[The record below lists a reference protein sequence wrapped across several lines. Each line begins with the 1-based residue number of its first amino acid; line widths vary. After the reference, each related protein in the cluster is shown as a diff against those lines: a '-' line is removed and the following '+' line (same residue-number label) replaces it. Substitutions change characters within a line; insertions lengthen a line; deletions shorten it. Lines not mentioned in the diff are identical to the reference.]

1 MIFRKRMMSAAMAV
15 LMTCSMCVT
24 STLAEDNKR
33 KEAQEDRVTILFPMI
48 CIPGWMNLSRTP
60 EWLEALGV

>member
-1 MIFRKRMMSAAMAV
+1 MAV

-33 KEAQEDRVTILFPMI
+33 KEAQEDRVTILFTHDMHSRLDEFKSDSGN
-48 CIPGWMNLSRTP
+48 GWRHWAFEDGNR
-60 EWLEALGV
+60 

>member
-33 KEAQEDRVTILFPMI
+33 KEAQEDRV
-48 CIPGWMNLSRTP
+48 CIARVIWIYSRSIRIT
-60 EWLEALGV
+60 LYRKRY